1 MSSITLCQFSSPS
14 TGTDVGRP
22 GDCGDN
28 SQLGG
33 VLPAI
38 PMNPEAGRGERRR
51 VAKAA
56 SARRARGGTGVSVL
70 SLSRQWV
77 DCRPRQHCRIRAP
90 AYPETR
96 IESVRP
102 GGVFHLSAADGVQD
116 QSRPFGKNGR
126 ELKVRLVRRAILQRH
141 MRELFELLRYG
152 GVSPLWE
159 NLEGQAPQF

>member
-51 VAKAA
+51 VAKELPVRAA
-56 SARRARGGTGVSVL
+56 PVRGPLCPSSPSRANRLTAGRASIAVL
-70 SLSRQWV
+70 
-77 DCRPRQHCRIRAP
+77 RAP

-96 IESVRP
+96 FESVRP
-102 GGVFHLSAADGVQD
+102 GGVSTSRPQTGSED

-126 ELKVRLVRRAILQRH
+126 ELKVRPVGAQSSK
-141 MRELFELLRYG
+141 G
-152 GVSPLWE
+152 T
-159 NLEGQAPQF
+159 